1 MTAGFP
7 AGLSRAFACTAGC
20 ARGQECRG
28 ANSHAA
34 HAPVTAAE
42 GAELQ
47 RLKALGW
54 FCEAFCHEKRNQHPR
69 RHAGEVSE
77 LLHVGVRTL
86 ANWRSDG
93 KGPAFI
99 RTGDRHSPVLYREP
113 DVAAWI
119 DSRRVRGGE

>member
-1 MTAGFP
+1 MRRFVMKKEISTPVDTRPGGLVRLMTP
-7 AGLSRAFACTAGC
+7 D
-20 ARGQECRG
+20 
-28 ANSHAA
+28 
-34 HAPVTAAE
+34 
-42 GAELQ
+42 
-47 RLKALGW
+47 
-54 FCEAFCHEKRNQHPR
+54 
-69 RHAGEVSE
+69 EVSE